1 MSSPGRESHLRR
13 RDGQLPQLSPALRNL
28 TLSPL
33 PEAHYVV
40 IGIDFGTTYSGV
52 SWTWSKAASPDQ
64 IEQVHKWDVDSGSA
78 RNQESDKVPSRI
90 CYDDRGKVLKWG
102 YMVSPQDENQAQW
115 FKLLLSEDAIDQGG
129 AKVLETKRV
138 LRKLKKTA
146 VDVTADFLRCL
157 WKHAIEVIELA
168 LTKIAVDNM
177 TFRVVLTLP
186 ANWKHSAQ
194 ELTKKAAIQ
203 AGILERRL
211 RGETTF
217 RMVTEPEA
225 AALAAWR
232 EAGMRWRPDLQL
244 GDSFVVCDAGGG
256 TVDLISYTVKSL
268 EPLRLEECVEPTG
281 DLCGAVY
288 LDERFEST
296 IRTIVGEKVYDQLDV
311 DVKAKLF
318 ENDWEFAAK
327 RKYGGP
333 TKTPTVYQVDIRG
346 YKPKK
351 SGLFGKRPSS
361 TILLEQGHLN
371 SIFQPVIGQIVDL
384 VRSQVSEIRET
395 TAKKPKAVLLVGGF
409 GENNFLMNQLTKTF
423 PVPIQRPTNAW
434 GVISRGAVIKGLS
447 NSVETETVTNF
458 ISKLSYGVLHNSRFN
473 PSIHLS
479 ADRFKSRLTGEILAR
494 EQFTWYLKRGT
505 SVSKIIPVEYHWTRL
520 LRSSWDLEGIQ
531 EDIWVS
537 DQKIPPTRLD
547 SGARKLC
554 NFKCNFEED
563 IYIQLKEETAVDG
576 ISKYKELDYTLDMKI
591 AAGELNWSVYWRDQ
605 KKGAAK
611 VIVEYE

>member
-1 MSSPGRESHLRR
+1 M
-13 RDGQLPQLSPALRNL
+13 
-28 TLSPL
+28 
-33 PEAHYVV
+33 

-64 IEQVHKWDVDSGSA
+64 IEQVHRWEVDAGSA
-78 RNQESDKVPSRI
+78 RNQESDKVPSKI

-102 YMVSPQDENQAQW
+102 YMVNPQDENQAQW
-115 FKLLLSEDAIDQGG
+115 FKLLLSDDAVNQGG
-129 AKVLETKRV
+129 AKVLETKRI
-138 LRKLKKTA
+138 LRRLKKTA

-186 ANWKHSAQ
+186 ANWDHSAQ

-203 AGILERRL
+203 AGILEPRY
-211 RGETTF
+211 RGETIF

-232 EAGMRWRPDLQL
+232 EAGMRWRPDLKL
-244 GDSFVVCDAGGG
+244 DDAFVVCDAGGG

-288 LDERFEST
+288 LDQRFDNT
-296 IRTIVGEKVYDQLDV
+296 IRTIVGEKVYDQLEI

-333 TKTPTVYQVDIRG
+333 TRTPTTYQVDIRG

-351 SGLFGKRPSS
+351 TGLFGKRPSS
-361 TILLEQGHLN
+361 TIVLEEGHLN

-384 VRSQVSEIRET
+384 VRSQISEIRET

-423 PVPIQRPTNAW
+423 PIPIQRPTNAW

-473 PSIHLS
+473 SSIHLS
-479 ADRFKSRLTGEILAR
+479 ADRFQHGLTGEMMVR
-494 EQFTWYLKRGT
+494 DQFTWYLKRGT
-505 SVSKIIPVEYHWTRL
+505 SVRKVAPVKYHWTRH
-520 LRSSWDLEGIQ
+520 LRSPWDLAGIK
-531 EDIWVS
+531 ENIWVS
-537 DQKIPPTRLD
+537 DERVPPTRLEP
-547 SGARKLC
+547 GARKLC
-554 NFKCNFEED
+554 TFKSDFEEE
-563 IYIQLKEETAVDG
+563 IYTQLEEKTAVDAE
-576 ISKYKELDYTLDMKI
+576 SKYRKLDYTLVMKI
-591 AAGELNWSVYWRDQ
+591 AGGELDWSVYWRDQ

-611 VIVEYE
+611 VTVEYE